1 MVVTTA
7 YCIQYRMVKRNW
19 TSESGSIMS
28 KASDRAYEQIRAMIL
43 SGALAPGAPLR
54 EEQLAEACGV
64 SRTPVREAM
73 RRLEAE
79 LFVRKTDTQR
89 SFVVDASPDDIADA
103 FELRAM
109 LESHAARRAAARI
122 TPADIARLHEHNR
135 AIDRAV
141 ELGRPDIPAFLD
153 HNRHFHAI
161 ILAAAGSTRLSSML
175 GQIVE
180 QPVVLRTAL
189 HYDRESL
196 RRATREHDE
205 LLAAFARQD
214 GDWAAAVM
222 TAHIRRAF
230 HAYSDARA
238 AVSMDLAA

>member
-1 MVVTTA
+1 
-7 YCIQYRMVKRNW
+7 
-19 TSESGSIMS
+19 MS
-28 KASDRAYEQIRAMIL
+28 KASDRAYAQIKAMIL
-43 SGALAPGAPLR
+43 NGTLAPGAPLR
-54 EEQLAEACGV
+54 EEQLAERCGV

-79 LFVRKTDTQR
+79 LFVRKTDRQR

-109 LESHAARRAAARI
+109 LESHAARRAATRI
-122 TPADIARLHEHNR
+122 SAEELTALHAHNR
-135 AIDRAV
+135 AIERAV
-141 ELGRPDIPAFLD
+141 NQARPDIPAFLD
-153 HNRHFHAI
+153 HNRQFHAI
-161 ILAAAGSTRLSSML
+161 ILRAAGSERLSSML

-189 HYDRESL
+189 HYDRENL
-196 RRATREHDE
+196 GRAKREHDE

-222 TAHIRRAF
+222 TAHIQRAF
-230 HAYSDARA
+230 HAYRDARA
-238 AVSMDLAA
+238 AAAVDMAA

>member
-1 MVVTTA
+1 
-7 YCIQYRMVKRNW
+7 
-19 TSESGSIMS
+19 MS
-28 KASDRAYEQIRAMIL
+28 KASDRAYAQIKAMIL
-43 SGALAPGAPLR
+43 SGALEPGAPLR

-109 LESHAARRAAARI
+109 LESHAARRAATRI
-122 TPADIARLHEHNR
+122 DSASLNLMRDHNA
-135 AIDRAV
+135 AILRAV
-141 ELGRPDIPAFLD
+141 EATPPDIPAFLD

-161 ILAAAGSTRLSSML
+161 ILRAAASERLASML

-189 HYDRESL
+189 HYDRDSL
-196 RRATREHDE
+196 RRAHREHDE

-222 TAHIRRAF
+222 TGHIHRAF
-230 HAYSDARA
+230 HAYRDARA
-238 AVSMDLAA
+238 ATKTDMAA

>member
-1 MVVTTA
+1 
-7 YCIQYRMVKRNW
+7 
-19 TSESGSIMS
+19 MS
-28 KASDRAYEQIRAMIL
+28 KASDRAYVQIKSMIL
-43 SGALAPGAPLR
+43 SGALPPGAPLR

-73 RRLEAE
+73 RRLESE

-109 LESHAARRAAARI
+109 LESHAARRAASRI
-122 TPADIARLHEHNR
+122 TASELALLQDHNAAIER
-135 AIDRAV
+135 AIDH
-141 ELGRPDIPAFLD
+141 GRPDIPAFLD
-153 HNRHFHAI
+153 HNRQFHAI
-161 ILAAAGSTRLSSML
+161 IIAAAASDRLSSML

-189 HYDRESL
+189 HYDRDSL
-196 RRATREHDE
+196 RRACREHQE
-205 LLAAFARQD
+205 LLAAFARHD

-222 TAHIRRAF
+222 TAHILRAL
-230 HAYSDARA
+230 HAYRDARA
-238 AVSMDLAA
+238 AASDAAAVGMAA

>member
-1 MVVTTA
+1 
-7 YCIQYRMVKRNW
+7 
-19 TSESGSIMS
+19 MS
-28 KASDRAYEQIRAMIL
+28 KASEHAYSHIKSMIL

-79 LFVRKTDTQR
+79 LFVRKTDRQR

-103 FELRAM
+103 FDLRAM
-109 LESHAARRAAARI
+109 LESHAARRAATRI
-122 TPADIARLHEHNR
+122 SPADLVHLRDHNA
-135 AIDRAV
+135 AIQRSV
-141 ELGRPDIPAFLD
+141 EQDRPDIPAFLD
-153 HNRHFHAI
+153 HNRQFHAI
-161 ILAAAGSTRLSSML
+161 IIRAAASERLASML
-175 GQIVE
+175 AQIVE

-189 HYDRESL
+189 HYDRENL

-222 TAHIRRAF
+222 TAHIHRAF
-230 HAYSDARA
+230 HAYRDARA
-238 AVSMDLAA
+238 AVPVDLAA